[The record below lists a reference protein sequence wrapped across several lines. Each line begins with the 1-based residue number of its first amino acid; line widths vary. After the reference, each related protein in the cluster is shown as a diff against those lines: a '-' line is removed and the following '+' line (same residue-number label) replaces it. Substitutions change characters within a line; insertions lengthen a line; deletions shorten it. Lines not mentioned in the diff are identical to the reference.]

1 MKKDISGWAEGHAVH
16 RKALG
21 PGRKTVAERIVRKR
35 FGGANAPFDDRDR
48 DAGSRA
54 KNNRAFIGTP
64 GAVIYR
70 EG

>member
-1 MKKDISGWAEGHAVH
+1 M
-16 RKALG
+16 
-21 PGRKTVAERIVRKR
+21 TVAERIVRKR
-35 FGGANAPFDDRDR
+35 FGGANAPSTDRDCE
-48 DAGSRA
+48 AASRA